1 MMTTNTDRQIQ
12 EEVVYHREFY
22 NKINDTEQ
30 WIRLSDGCF
39 RSCWNCYCP
48 KDKLSYDLP
57 EIIKNKVR
65 FLDMNFLYAH
75 DNPKKILKKLA
86 MIKVNK
92 RVVKYTFLCGLD
104 FTLLNP
110 EILSLMK
117 NARVGRFN
125 NKGNWINGLTIAWD
139 RGLNEKELIIR
150 SINMMEQ
157 SGYKKRNIVCFMLCN
172 GKIPYDQCVLKLKVL
187 KDLRVQVQDCW
198 YNNQIRGKI
207 KPIYWTN
214 EECKSFGK
222 MCRSHNI
229 AVLQNQYDPLD
240 KLYYN

>member
-1 MMTTNTDRQIQ
+1 MKQ
-12 EEVVYHREFY
+12 EKVIYHREFY
-22 NKINDTEQ
+22 NKCDDNEQ

-57 EIIKNKVR
+57 KIERNKVR

-75 DNPKKILKKLA
+75 NDPKEVLKELA
-86 MIKVNK
+86 KIKVNNK
-92 RVVKYTFLCGLD
+92 VVKYAFLCGLD

-110 EILSLMK
+110 EIIRLCK
-117 NARVGRFN
+117 KARVGRFN

-139 RGLNEKELIIR
+139 RGINEKETIIKSIELIEF
-150 SINMMEQ
+150 N
-157 SGYKKRNIVCFMLCN
+157 GYRKKNIACFMLCN
-172 GKIPYDQCVLKLKVL
+172 GKIPYSECVLKLKVL
-187 KDLRVQVQDCW
+187 KDLRVQIQDCW
-198 YNNQIRGKI
+198 YNNQKRGQI

-229 AVLQNQYDPLD
+229 AIIQDQYNSLD